1 MHFLHFLQQ
10 MFNIRII
17 KLLIKVKNAKYILFF
32 INMFIMRD
40 FKIKMTETRI
50 VDVGYLFLK
59 FWRQFM
65 AKQGLLIIY
74 VFK

>member
-1 MHFLHFLQQ
+1 